1 MNNVSIKLNLAS
13 LTHALMKSEKTGK
26 PLLVIPIEE
35 NNLFQSEKGNIYLD
49 LIAFPVKNPT
59 KDQTHIVKQSLSKEV
74 RASMSEEAQKNQ
86 PIIGNLK
93 LWDESGTHGETEPN
107 NAAPGTIADGVN
119 ELPF

>member
-13 LTHALMKSEKTGK
+13 LQHALMKSEKTGK

-35 NNLFQSEKGNIYLD
+35 NNLFKSEKGNIYLD

-59 KDQTHIVKQSLSKEV
+59 EDQTHVVKQSLSKAV
-74 RASMSEEAQKNQ
+74 REKMTEEEQKSQ

-93 LWDESGTHGETEPN
+93 IWSEGGTRSEQEPN
-107 NAAPGTIADGVN
+107 NVAAGAVAEGVKG
-119 ELPF
+119 LPF